1 MNKRQNSINLSGISA
16 KRDGDG
22 LLICLNCN
30 KILPKRRQKYCS
42 DECSYDWA
50 SKHNQNLMRSKF
62 IKKTKGFCNH
72 CKKQPTKREDRPYH
86 INTAISYE
94 EYKTLFDIIKDEGDY
109 FFVLNES
116 MLILDHINP
125 IALGGDEFNEDN
137 LQILCLECNKVKTAK
152 DFTEIAKARRIEKIM
167 SNGQIPLAVN
177 KKEDDGP
184 PLPDKSGSIRPT
196 IL

>member
-1 MNKRQNSINLSGISA
+1 MIKRQNSINLSEIPA
-16 KRDGDG
+16 KRNDG
-22 LLICLNCN
+22 LLICLNCD
-30 KILPKRRQKYCS
+30 KLLPKRRQKYCS

-50 SKHNQNLMRSKF
+50 TKHNQTLMRSKF

-72 CKKQPTKREDRPYH
+72 CKQQPTKREDRPYH
-86 INTAISYE
+86 INTAVAYE

-152 DFTEIAKARRIEKIM
+152 DFTEIARSE
-167 SNGQIPLAVN
+167 
-177 KKEDDGP
+177 EH
-184 PLPDKSGSIRPT
+184 
-196 IL
+196 